1 MSKRIKIA
9 ANGPTFSRV
18 IFGTMKWG
26 VWGWKLRT
34 RAITQLIEESIEAGI
49 TTFDHADIYGHY
61 TTEGDFGRALR
72 GRPDLRKKMEI
83 ITKCGI
89 NLVTPNR
96 PQHKIKSYSTS
107 KEHIIASTE
116 NSLKE
121 LNTDYIDMLLIH
133 RPSPLMHPDEIA
145 EAFNQLRAQGK
156 VKYFGVSNFSVAQ
169 FEMLQSRIT
178 LMTNQVEAS
187 ILHLPPFLDGTFDQ
201 CIKKRISPM
210 AWSPLGGGNLF
221 TEQGEIRTQ
230 RIQKVAQ
237 GICDRCGNVGLDRI
251 YLAWLLKHPAKILP
265 VLGTARID
273 RAKAALAAVDIEM
286 TDEEWFALWEA
297 SAGKEVA

>member
-1 MSKRIKIA
+1 MKKRIKIA
-9 ANGPTFSRV
+9 ANGPTLSRI

-26 VWGWKLRT
+26 EWGWKLRT
-34 RAITQLIEESIEAGI
+34 RAITQLIEESIEAGV

-61 TTEGDFGRALR
+61 TTESDFGKALKV
-72 GRPDLRKKMEI
+72 RPDLRKKMEI

-107 KEHIIASTE
+107 KEHIIKSAE
-116 NSLKE
+116 NSLKA

-145 EAFNQLRAQGK
+145 EAFTQLRAQGK
-156 VKYFGVSNFSVAQ
+156 VKYFGVSNFSVSQ

-178 LMTNQVEAS
+178 LMTNQVEGS
-187 ILHLPPFLDGTFDQ
+187 ILHLPPFFDGTFDQ

-210 AWSPLGGGNLF
+210 VWSPLGGGNLF
-221 TEQGEIRTQ
+221 TVSGEIRTE
-230 RIQKVAQ
+230 RIKKAA
-237 GICDRCGNVGLDRI
+237 NVIRERVGDIGLDQI

-273 RAKAALAAVDIEM
+273 RVKDAISALKIEM
-286 TDEEWFALWEA
+286 TDEEWFTLLEA
-297 SAGKEVA
+297 STGKEVA